1 MFLMASAAD
10 QSPASQRTDA
20 DTPVSDDDV
29 RMQRVAHQ
37 HERHDSQ
44 IRSGTRDPRSLH
56 VVANA
61 LPKGIAMKFPT
72 KPFPTSA
79 AAWRR

>member
-1 MFLMASAAD
+1 MSLMAGAAD
-10 QSPASQRTDA
+10 PTLASQRTDA
-20 DTPVSDDDV
+20 HRPVSDDDV
-29 RMQRVAHQ
+29 RMQRIAHQ

-44 IRSGTRDPRSLH
+44 IRAGTRDPRSLH

-61 LPKGIAMKFPT
+61 LPKGMAKKFPS